1 MVEDT
6 SNDFRLNYAAFS
18 KMEVIRIS
26 GSISEFRNFQKAIF

>member
-1 MVEDT
+1 MVENT

-26 GSISEFRNFQKAIF
+26 GRNDA